1 MVHIEVSGPEH
12 SKKGYV
18 MVEIARV
25 LRSMG
30 CEVTVQGEETHL
42 ADKVVVPEDL
52 IHQKLSGVKIII
64 TEMQTS
70 N

>member
-30 CEVTVQGEETHL
+30 CEVIVQGEQTHL
-42 ADKVVVPEDL
+42 ADKVSVPEEA
-52 IHQKLSGVKIII
+52 IHQKLSGVQVSI
-64 TEMQTS
+64 TEMKTRS
-70 N
+70 